1 MITYWGTPSES
12 SVSLS
17 RTHVH
22 AHTISF
28 TCGMALLYFEG
39 LVRGPLGNALT
50 IFQRGRRTN
59 KQIWHCRARGDACS
73 QVSQAWRTAA
83 STDSRDRQGPAGTG
97 RDQKPWMVPTPPYH
111 RLGGARKDN
120 RGECL
125 LRRSF
130 QPPPPCLLSLPPPH
144 PSLWRTLNTENLL
157 PCVERCTRHTLCPP
171 NGLRPSNTA
180 SLRADV
186 VWGQPGPRCFSA
198 LSHVISGSERENP
211 ER

>member
-50 IFQRGRRTN
+50 ILQRGRRTD
-59 KQIWHCRARGDACS
+59 KQIWHCRARGDACG

-83 STDSRDRQGPAGTG
+83 STDSRDRQGPAGTRSCG
-97 RDQKPWMVPTPPYH
+97 WSPLRLVTASVGPGKTTEENAYSAYSAAPSSLLPPVFS
-111 RLGGARKDN
+111 
-120 RGECL
+120 C
-125 LRRSF
+125 
-130 QPPPPCLLSLPPPH
+130 SLP
-144 PSLWRTLNTENLL
+144 
-157 PCVERCTRHTLCPP
+157 HTLPSG
-171 NGLRPSNTA
+171 GL
-180 SLRADV
+180 
-186 VWGQPGPRCFSA
+186 
-198 LSHVISGSERENP
+198 
-211 ER
+211 